1 VYKSAIFENLKS
13 KKNDHLPPAACED
26 LGSMYE
32 VLKHDPFKW
41 IHCSLHYAEYDRPK
55 NIEKVHVQCIEM
67 GGRS

>member
-13 KKNDHLPPAACED
+13 KKNDHLTPAACEN
-26 LGSMYE
+26 LGSMYK

-41 IHCSLHYAEYDRPK
+41 INGSLHYAEYDRPK
-55 NIEKVHVQCIEM
+55 NIRNVHVHSIEM